1 MEPLNEWLK
10 PLQVGK
16 QDGKRKVRSAVKSG
30 PAKCSRHSEQSSPD
44 GPMAPHAAVAHV
56 DTLMCLS
63 GGEKSSL
70 LHELL
75 CTDLDLIL
83 VLKENP
89 AWNALFPG
97 GSAAVINAIAT
108 WNLPQGAVR
117 RDSKSP
123 AHFLSARLLS
133 LLWEEQHI
141 LRTWFQWHL
150 RLWSTKWQCVKT
162 TFKLFSSFTS
172 DLREETSH
180 SSWGYTSDVDQ
191 LSTLHPALIWHL
203 FLVSLA
209 KACGSLSRCRAR
221 STCILANK
229 FSNVA
234 ESQEV
239 TGSYGG
245 ATLKDSGS
253 V

>member
-123 AHFLSARLLS
+123 GLLFHFKDAHDLD
-133 LLWEEQHI
+133 
-141 LRTWFQWHL
+141 
-150 RLWSTKWQCVKT
+150 QCKAAIMAA
-162 TFKLFSSFTS
+162 
-172 DLREETSH
+172 
-180 SSWGYTSDVDQ
+180 
-191 LSTLHPALIWHL
+191 HPNA
-203 FLVSLA
+203 F
-209 KACGSLSRCRAR
+209 SLSPA
-221 STCILANK
+221 A
-229 FSNVA
+229 VA
-234 ESQEV
+234 AV
-239 TGSYGG
+239 GG
-245 ATLKDSGS
+245 AAHTANVVPMAFTAVVHKVAVREDDVQAFQFFYL
-253 V
+253 